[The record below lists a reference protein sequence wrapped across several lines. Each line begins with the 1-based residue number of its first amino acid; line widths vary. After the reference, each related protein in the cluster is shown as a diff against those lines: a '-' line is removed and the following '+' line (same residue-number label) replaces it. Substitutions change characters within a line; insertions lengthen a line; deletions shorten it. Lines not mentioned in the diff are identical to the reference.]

1 MSDIIALISSDDAL
15 CHAYTVHGVVP
26 ARVAM
31 PQTSADVSALVHHAG
46 QHRWRVVAWGG
57 GTQQLIGAPPT
68 GVDLV
73 IVTTALNRVLQHEP
87 NDLTISVEAG
97 MTMGALRVYLA
108 QHGQMLPVD
117 PALPDQTTIGGMIAT
132 AADGPR
138 RANYGI
144 LRDMMIGIGVV
155 EVNGQPSRAG
165 GMVVKN
171 VSGFDMMKLYH
182 GSFGT
187 LAVIVSANFKLI
199 PIPPVTATVIAT
211 FAQSNQAID
220 YITDVMASQLTPV
233 TCELLDATLLQ
244 RIGVTGA
251 WGVALACEGPQAAVD
266 RHMTEL
272 PQRAQ
277 IHAGAPTLFYHE
289 THTQCWQI
297 IADASAVARLADGE
311 LVLRWATLPAFVG
324 ELVQRIADLGQ
335 SLGGNPQIHARA
347 SIGVGYVRVTGL
359 DANAQN
365 QWFAALPEAVWVATS
380 ANNLATYWH
389 APVGG
394 LDVMVRIRDEFDPQR
409 RFNPGRF
416 VV

>member
-1 MSDIIALISSDDAL
+1 MSDISDLISTDATL
-15 CHAYTVHGVVP
+15 CQYYTVHGVVP
-26 ARVAM
+26 ARVAL
-31 PQTSADVSALVHHAG
+31 PQTSADVSALLLYAA
-46 QHRWRVVAWGG
+46 QHGWRVVAWGG
-57 GTQQLIGAPPT
+57 GTQQRIGAPPT
-68 GVDLV
+68 AVDLV
-73 IVTTALNRVLQHEP
+73 VVTTALNRVLQHEP

-144 LRDMMIGIGVV
+144 LRDMLIGIGVV

-199 PIPPVTATVIAT
+199 PIPPVTATVVAT
-211 FAQSNQAID
+211 FAQAEQAMA
-220 YITDVMASQLTPV
+220 YIADVMESQLTPV

-244 RIGVTGA
+244 SIGLAGA
-251 WGVALACEGPQAAVD
+251 WGVALACEGPHAAVD
-266 RHMTEL
+266 RHLTEL

-277 IHAGAPTLFYHE
+277 IHGGASTVFHNH
-289 THTQCWQI
+289 THLQCWQR
-297 IADASAVARLADGE
+297 IADASAVAQLADGE
-311 LVLRWATLPAFVG
+311 LVMRWATLPALVG
-324 ELVQRIADLGQ
+324 ALVARIATLGQ
-335 SLGGNPQIHARA
+335 ALGGNPQIHARA
-347 SIGVGYVRVTGL
+347 SIGVGYVRLSGL

-365 QWFAALPEAVWVATS
+365 HWFESLPEAVWLASTATT
-380 ANNLATYWH
+380 LATYWH
-389 APVGG
+389 DPLGG
-394 LDVMVRIRDEFDPQR
+394 REVMVRIRDEFDPQR
-409 RFNPGRF
+409 RLNPGRF

>member
-1 MSDIIALISSDDAL
+1 MSDILSLISTDESL
-15 CHAYTVHGVVP
+15 CQRYTVHGVIP
-26 ARVAM
+26 ARVVIPPDSTAM
-31 PQTSADVSALVHHAG
+31 SAVLHAAAQQG
-46 QHRWRVVAWGG
+46 WAVVTWGG
-57 GTQQLIGAPPT
+57 GTHQLIGAPPT
-68 GVDLV
+68 RVDLV
-73 IVTTALNRVLQHEP
+73 VVTTALNRVLQHEP

-97 MTMGALRVYLA
+97 MTMGALRAYLA

-199 PIPPVTATVIAT
+199 PIPPVTATVVAA
-211 FAQSNQAID
+211 FAQRDHALDYVTAI
-220 YITDVMASQLTPV
+220 MASQLTPV
-233 TCELLDATLLQ
+233 TLELLDAALLQ
-244 RIGVTGA
+244 RIGVAGA

-266 RHMTEL
+266 RHVTEL
-272 PQRAQ
+272 SQRAT
-277 IHAGAPTLFYHE
+277 IHAGAPTVFHNH
-289 THTQCWQI
+289 THTQCWQT
-297 IADASAVARLADGE
+297 IADASAVAPLAEGE
-311 LVLRWATLPAFVG
+311 MVVRWATLPAFVG
-324 ELVQRIADLGQ
+324 DVVQRIEDLGH
-335 SLGGNPQIHARA
+335 SLGGNPQIHVRA
-347 SIGVGYVRVTGL
+347 SIGVGYVRLTGL
-359 DANAQN
+359 TTASQQ
-365 QWFAALPEAVWVATS
+365 QWFAALPEAVWVATQ
-380 ANNLATYWH
+380 ANDLASYWH

-394 LDVMVRIRDEFDPQR
+394 LDVMTQIRHEFDPLHR
-409 RFNPGRF
+409 LNPGRF

>member
-1 MSDIIALISSDDAL
+1 MSDIRALISTDITL
-15 CHAYTVHGVVP
+15 CQRYTVHGVVP
-26 ARVAM
+26 AQVAL
-31 PQTSADVSALVHHAG
+31 PQSGADVSAILLYAAQQG
-46 QHRWRVVAWGG
+46 WRVVALGG
-57 GTQQLIGAPPT
+57 GTHQLIGAPPT

-73 IVTTALNRVLQHEP
+73 VVTTALNGVLQHEP

-97 MTMGALRVYLA
+97 MTMGALRTYLA

-211 FAQSNQAID
+211 FAQAAQAMA
-220 YITDVMASQLTPV
+220 YVTDVMESQLTPV

-244 RIGVTGA
+244 QIGVTGA
-251 WGVALACEGPQAAVD
+251 WGVALACEGPHAAVD
-266 RHMTEL
+266 RHVTDL
-272 PQRAQ
+272 AQRTP
-277 IHAGAPTLFYHE
+277 IHGGASTVFHNE

-297 IADASAVARLADGE
+297 IADASAVANLNDGE
-311 LVLRWATLPAFVG
+311 LVIRWATLPAFVG
-324 ELVQRIADLGQ
+324 EVVDRIADLGQ

-347 SIGVGYVRVTGL
+347 SIGVGYVRLTGL
-359 DANAQN
+359 DAHAQN
-365 QWFAALPEAVWVATS
+365 QWCTALPEAVWVATQAS
-380 ANNLATYWH
+380 DLVSYWQ

-394 LDVMVRIRDEFDPQR
+394 REVMVRIRDEFDPHR

>member
-1 MSDIIALISSDDAL
+1 MSDISVLISTDMSQ
-15 CHAYTVHGVVP
+15 CQRYTVHGVVP
-26 ARVAM
+26 VRVAV
-31 PQTSADVSALVHHAG
+31 PQTSADVSVLINYAAHQG
-46 QHRWRVVAWGG
+46 WRVVAWGG
-57 GTQQLIGAPPT
+57 GTHQLIGAPPT
-68 GVDLV
+68 AVDLV
-73 IVTTALNRVLQHEP
+73 VVTTALNRVLQHEP

-97 MTMGALRVYLA
+97 MTMGALRTYLA

-117 PALPDQTTIGGMIAT
+117 PALPDQTTSGGMIAT
-132 AADGPR
+132 ATDGPR

-211 FAQSNQAID
+211 FAQSDQALA
-220 YITDVMASQLTPV
+220 YITDVMESQLTPV

-244 RIGVTGA
+244 RIGVTGE
-251 WGVALACEGPQAAVD
+251 WGVALAYEGPQAAVD

-277 IHAGAPTLFYHE
+277 IHGGATTLFYNE
-289 THTQCWQI
+289 THIQCWQT
-297 IADASAVARLADGE
+297 IADASAVEHLAVGE
-311 LVLRWATLPAFVG
+311 LVLRWATLPAFVD
-324 ELVQRIADLGQ
+324 ELVQRIGDLGQ
-335 SLGGNPQIHARA
+335 SLGGNPQIHARE

-359 DANAQN
+359 DANTQN
-365 QWFAALPEAVWVATS
+365 QWFEALPEAVWVATN
-380 ANNLATYWH
+380 ATNLDTYWH

-394 LDVMVRIRDEFDPQR
+394 LDVMLRIRDEFDPQR